1 MPVFDPVALLAAS
14 LDYLDAH
21 IWIAAL
27 LVAALACVAVE
38 LALRLA
44 ESQAQRAQRRH
55 LADIDARARLE
66 HVIRMSDY
74 QQRKGA

>member
-1 MPVFDPVALLAAS
+1 VFDPVALLAAS

-21 IWIAAL
+21 LWLAAL
-27 LVAALACVAVE
+27 LAAAIACVGVE
-38 LALRLA
+38 LTLRVA
-44 ESQAQRAQRRH
+44 EAQAQRAQRRH